1 MHATKWN
8 WGVYAPCRISD
19 SDAKTMAE
27 LYGALIPHTNTDTI
41 SNSAALHIGGN
52 AEADAKTDADT
63 DSDAEAEAE
72 ADAADTDSDDSVDVP
87 APGPAFAGGR
97 RATTLATQY
106 YLNQL
111 ASGRDISFR
120 RATRELAIQML

>member
-1 MHATKWN
+1 MHATKRG

-19 SDAKTMAE
+19 SDAKTMADM
-27 LYGALIPHTNTDTI
+27 YGALIPHTNTDKI
-41 SNSAALHIGGN
+41 SNSAAVHI
-52 AEADAKTDADT
+52 
-63 DSDAEAEAE
+63 DAETEGE
-72 ADAADTDSDDSVDVP
+72 TDTDSDDSVDVP
-87 APGPAFAGGR
+87 TPGPSFAGGR

>member
-1 MHATKWN
+1 MHATKRG

-19 SDAKTMAE
+19 SDAKTMAD
-27 LYGALIPHTNTDTI
+27 LYGALTPHTNKDKI
-41 SNSAALHIGGN
+41 SNSAAVNI
-52 AEADAKTDADT
+52 
-63 DSDAEAEAE
+63 DAETEGE
-72 ADAADTDSDDSVDVP
+72 TDTDSDDSVDVP
-87 APGPAFAGGR
+87 TGGR